1 MSTYQVSWAP
11 SAVVSKKMVNHPLSP
26 LSASE
31 INRSSQLIRAL
42 YPSQVNLH
50 FKVVTLDEP
59 KKALLIPYLDAE
71 HDGRA
76 VPSLDRKAFLCYYIR
91 NTVSHRCHQ
100 NPVECMINATT
111 ADEVHT

>member
-42 YPSQVNLH
+42 YPSQINLH
-50 FKVVTLDEP
+50 FKAVTLDEP
-59 KKALLIPYLDAE
+59 KKAQLIPYLDAE

-91 NTVSHRCHQ
+91 NTVSTSMQ
-100 NPVECMINATT
+100 SESGECTINATT
-111 ADEVHT
+111 ADEVNT